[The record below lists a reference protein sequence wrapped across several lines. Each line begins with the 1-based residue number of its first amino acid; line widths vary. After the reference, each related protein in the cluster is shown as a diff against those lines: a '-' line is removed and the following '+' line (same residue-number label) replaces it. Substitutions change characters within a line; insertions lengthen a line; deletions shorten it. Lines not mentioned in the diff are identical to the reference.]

1 MLKVL
6 VIGAQPIV
14 RDAWGRLV
22 AQLEEG
28 AAWLD
33 LEDAAKGV
41 ALLGSRDDIALVIV
55 ELGPQSDLAAAV
67 GALRAARPT
76 CPLLAV
82 AAEDDAA
89 LARAAL
95 GAGAR
100 GFVSTRAPL
109 PVLRE
114 VVRLLLAGGSYI
126 PPAAAVMAAA
136 SATGAQPIRLEPPR
150 SERRSQEVRLT
161 ERQQAVLALLLKGR
175 PNKVICRTLDL
186 REGTVKTHIANIFRL
201 LNVNNRTA
209 AAYAVMRLGIALPE
223 VEERPPR
230 TFRAPRLSLPL
241 AA

>member
-1 MLKVL
+1 MLKIL

-22 AQLEEG
+22 AQLEDG

-33 LEDAAKGV
+33 AEDAAAGAALLADRDDV
-41 ALLGSRDDIALVIV
+41 ALAIV
-55 ELGPQSDLAAAV
+55 EVAAQSDATAAV
-67 GALRAARPT
+67 GVLRAARAS

-82 AAEDDAA
+82 AAHDDAS

-126 PPAAAVMAAA
+126 PPAAAGVGAA
-136 SATGAQPIRLEPPR
+136 SASGARPIRLDPPR
-150 SERRSQEVRLT
+150 SERRAQDVRLT

-175 PNKVICRTLDL
+175 PNKAICRTLDL

-201 LNVNNRTA
+201 LHVNNRTA

-230 TFRAPRLSLPL
+230 TFRAPGLPLPL